1 MVTPLAQA
9 GVREVCG
16 PAEDAEWIC
25 ELVFELTSNEP
36 LARIAGAGATV
47 VWLAVIVV
55 AALAASALSRR
66 AVERY
71 SRRLEERTVQRL
83 ERDLER
89 GAITDTQR
97 FRTRRLQRLQAASGV
112 VKGVIGVVIW
122 LTALFLV
129 LDLFGVPLQPLL
141 AGAGVV
147 SVVIGFGAQQL
158 VRDVLAGIAMLIED
172 QYGVGDWIEVD
183 GVFGEVERVGLRST
197 AYRDVDGILHHV
209 LNGYMQRVGNLSQRW
224 ARTTLDVP
232 VALDADLP
240 AAKALVFKVA
250 TDLAQD
256 PVYGQDVIGP
266 PEVWG
271 VQEFGPE
278 GVRIRVVIPTKP
290 LRNWDLAR
298 QLRERLKLAFDAAGI
313 RMPGQLVDLGG
324 QGAGYPVLTSR
335 REPTSGAG
343 AHRRHLDP
351 EVLWSEEPGS
361 TDDAAAA
368 SAAQLDDGD
377 TAAADITGPMAGHV
391 APAADITGPMARHA
405 APATNTDDTD
415 PDGTDTGG
423 TDDPDGADPDP
434 AHDGADPRYSGADA
448 SDDEPSDATLELRL
462 RQGPRPRPD

>member
-16 PAEDAEWIC
+16 PAEEAERIC

-36 LARIAGAGATV
+36 LARIAGAGATA
-47 VWLAVIVV
+47 VWFGVIV
-55 AALAASALSRR
+55 ASALAASWLSRR

-71 SRRLEERTVQRL
+71 SHRLEERTVQRL
-83 ERDLER
+83 ERDHER

-129 LDLFGVPLQPLL
+129 LDLFGLPLQPLL

-183 GVFGEVERVGLRST
+183 GVYGEVERVGLRST

-271 VQEFGPE
+271 VQDFGPE

-335 REPTSGAG
+335 REPTSEAA

-351 EVLWSEEPGS
+351 EVLWSEDPG
-361 TDDAAAA
+361 TTDAATAAPAARPDDA
-368 SAAQLDDGD
+368 G
-377 TAAADITGPMAGHV
+377 TAAADT
-391 APAADITGPMARHA
+391 TGPMARHA
-405 APATNTDDTD
+405 APASDIDGQTDDDTD
-415 PDGTDTGG
+415 DGTNDAPRQ
-423 TDDPDGADPDP
+423 DDPPQ
-434 AHDGADPRYSGADA
+434 YSGADA
-448 SDDEPSDATLELRL
+448 SDDEPSDATMELRL